1 VENQVK
7 SNQIK
12 QSASVQ
18 NNPIAQKISK
28 TSFLIKKSKKIQK
41 KKQKYQNYHKNQ

>member
-7 SNQIK
+7 FNQIK

-18 NNPIAQKISK
+18 NNPIAQKISE
-28 TSFLIKKSKKIQK
+28 TSFLIKNQK
-41 KKQKYQNYHKNQ
+41 NSEKKQKYQNYHKNQ